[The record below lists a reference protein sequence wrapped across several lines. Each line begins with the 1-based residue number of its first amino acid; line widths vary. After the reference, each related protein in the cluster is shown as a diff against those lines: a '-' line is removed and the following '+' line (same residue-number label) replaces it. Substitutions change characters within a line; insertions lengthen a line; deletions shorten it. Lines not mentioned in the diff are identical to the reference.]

1 MVGRKRDSRR
11 LARAAQLK
19 FRLLHAGSAARGALG
34 EAADDYRNRL
44 NRHPKATTEEH
55 FVRPVK
61 LKRETAAE
69 VQRALA
75 VEAERL
81 SSKLDSASFM
91 IALDRRGKQLS
102 SPQLAAA
109 LERAEEQGRRSVTIL
124 LGSSH
129 GLDPSLVDRASLRW
143 SFGPLTLP
151 HDLAR
156 VVLWEQLFRA
166 RAIRDGSPYHK

>member
-1 MVGRKRDSRR
+1 M
-11 LARAAQLK
+11 
-19 FRLLHAGSAARGALG
+19 LHAGSAARGALG
-34 EAADDYRNRL
+34 EAADDYRSRL
-44 NRHPKATTEEH
+44 NRHPKASADER
-55 FVRPVK
+55 FVKPAK
-61 LKRETAAE
+61 LHRETPAEIDKALAAE
-69 VQRALA
+69 SQRL
-75 VEAERL
+75 L
-81 SSKLDSASFM
+81 GKLDPSSFI
-91 IALDRRGKQLS
+91 IALDRQGKQLS

-109 LERAEEQGRRSVTIL
+109 LERAEQMGKRSVTLL

-129 GLDPSLVDRASLRW
+129 GLARELVKKADLRW